1 MTFFAQKWILGTN
14 SVRNSCAPCLQT
26 QNLEQKRSK
35 WGKMGYFRSRVG
47 ASVGDNN
54 VFLFESKFISSIFL
68 SDFRSILNNIGPSET
83 SPEARNY
90 NMIVEFRGGVTPQ
103 GEEVYLG
110 VCYGW
115 QRQIICTN
123 DGK

>member
-1 MTFFAQKWILGTN
+1 
-14 SVRNSCAPCLQT
+14 
-26 QNLEQKRSK
+26 
-35 WGKMGYFRSRVG
+35 MGYFRSRVG

-54 VFLFESKFISSIFL
+54 FFLFGSKFILSIFL
-68 SDFRSILNNIGPSET
+68 SNFRSILNNIGASET

-110 VCYGW
+110 VCYG
-115 QRQIICTN
+115 
-123 DGK
+123 